1 METII
6 EVDYDHKAIAKN
18 RTATKI
24 LVSYEGIDEN
34 PDELCTS
41 EYIKERQSAWKL
53 LYQLAEA
60 IENQDEIHKLLE
72 KGKNTKEAPALNSFL
87 NAFFN
92 LSGNSNFIDQSKK
105 EVKVQLNL
113 RNRRANLRASKS
125 LSNDHKPPSEQGE

>member
-1 METII
+1 MLLDI
-6 EVDYDHKAIAKN
+6 
-18 RTATKI
+18 
-24 LVSYEGIDEN
+24 VSKFLDAFV
-34 PDELCTS
+34 
-41 EYIKERQSAWKL
+41 AWEL